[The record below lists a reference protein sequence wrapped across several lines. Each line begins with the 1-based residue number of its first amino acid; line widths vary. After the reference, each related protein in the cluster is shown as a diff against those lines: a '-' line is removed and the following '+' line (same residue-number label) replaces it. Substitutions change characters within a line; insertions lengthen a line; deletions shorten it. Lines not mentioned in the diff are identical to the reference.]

1 MWFSLLLAT
10 AFFAHDFHVSI
21 AQADYKAGEI
31 QMTLRVFTDD
41 LEMTLEER
49 GAKNLRLGT
58 PQEFAEADAL
68 IAGYLKER
76 VRFELGDQ
84 SLPMTFVGKEV
95 EYDLCYLY
103 LSFNCPKT
111 PEELSVSNQVFFDS
125 FEDQS
130 NIVNVKVGDNL
141 RSAFLSR
148 GNTKETLVFK

>member
-68 IAGYLKER
+68 IAAYLKER

-103 LSFNCPKT
+103 LSFKWHRRKKILESLKLLYCSGRRNPDLIQT
-111 PEELSVSNQVFFDS
+111 H
-125 FEDQS
+125 
-130 NIVNVKVGDNL
+130 
-141 RSAFLSR
+141 
-148 GNTKETLVFK
+148 